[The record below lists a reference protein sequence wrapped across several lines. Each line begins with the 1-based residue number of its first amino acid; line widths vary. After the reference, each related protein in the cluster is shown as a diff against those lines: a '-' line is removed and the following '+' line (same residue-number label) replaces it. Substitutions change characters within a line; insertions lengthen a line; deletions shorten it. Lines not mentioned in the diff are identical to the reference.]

1 MKSIKKI
8 IIVLIVMLSFFKTEG
23 QTYKIDVSKSKIT
36 WVGKKVT
43 GQHEGIIKFKD
54 GNLIFKKKKLVGGN
68 FNADMKSLT
77 NNDQSGESKMK
88 LEGHLKSNDFFAVD
102 NYPLANLVF
111 KHIKNQGD
119 NVYSIAADLTI
130 KGITNPVKFDLV
142 VKKNSAKA
150 ALKID
155 RTKFDIKYGSG
166 SFFENLGDKTIY
178 DDFDMNVDLAF

>member
-8 IIVLIVMLSFFKTEG
+8 IIVLIVTLSFLQTEA

-36 WVGKKVT
+36 WIGKKVT
-43 GQHEGIIKFKD
+43 GQHEGIVKFKD
-54 GNLIFKKKKLVGGN
+54 GNLIFKNKKLVGGN

-77 NNDQSGESKMK
+77 NTDQSGTSKMK

-102 NYPLANLVF
+102 DYPIANLIF
-111 KHIKNQGD
+111 KHIRNQGD
-119 NVYSIAADLTI
+119 NVYSISADLTI
-130 KGITNPVKFDLV
+130 KGKTNPVKFDLV

-150 ALKID
+150 DFTLD

-166 SFFENLGDKTIY
+166 SFFDDLGDKTIY
-178 DDFDMNVDLAF
+178 DDFDMNVNLVF